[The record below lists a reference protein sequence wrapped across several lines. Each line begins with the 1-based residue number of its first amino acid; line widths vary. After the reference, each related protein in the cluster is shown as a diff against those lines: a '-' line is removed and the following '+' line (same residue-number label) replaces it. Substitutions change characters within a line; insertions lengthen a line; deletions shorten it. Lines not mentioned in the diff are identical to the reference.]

1 MVVARRGQRTV
12 RVSKSA
18 YEKIYKPKGFVIVSE
33 DAVKTEE
40 KNKEHKE
47 AEHNVEEI
55 ESEDV
60 DTIPIS
66 DMTSKQLRD
75 YANKHGIDTS
85 SARNLG
91 EARKIVKEAVKN
103 SKM

>member
-12 RVSKSA
+12 RVSRSA
-18 YEKIYKPKGFVIVSE
+18 YEKIYKPKGFMIVSE

-40 KNKEHKE
+40 VKESKE
-47 AEHNVEEI
+47 AESNVEEV

-66 DMTSKQLRD
+66 DMTAKQLRD

-91 EARKIVKEAVKN
+91 EARKIVKEAIKN
-103 SKM
+103 AKM

>member
-12 RVSKSA
+12 RVSRSA
-18 YEKIYKPKGFVIVSE
+18 YEKIYKPKGFMIVSE

-40 KNKEHKE
+40 VKESKE
-47 AEHNVEEI
+47 AEPNVEEV
-55 ESEDV
+55 ENEDV

-66 DMTSKQLRD
+66 DMTAKQLRD
-75 YANKHGIDTS
+75 YANKNGIDTT

-91 EARKIVKEAVKN
+91 EARKIVKEAIKN
-103 SKM
+103 AKM

>member
-12 RVSKSA
+12 RVSRSA
-18 YEKIYKPKGFVIVSE
+18 YEKIYKPKGFMIVSE

-40 KNKEHKE
+40 VKESKE
-47 AEHNVEEI
+47 AEPNVEEV
-55 ESEDV
+55 EDEDV

-66 DMTSKQLRD
+66 DMTAKQLRD

-91 EARKIVKEAVKN
+91 EARKIVKEAIKN

>member
-12 RVSKSA
+12 RVSRSA
-18 YEKIYKPKGFVIVSE
+18 YEKIYKPKGFMIVSE

-40 KNKEHKE
+40 VKESKE
-47 AEHNVEEI
+47 AESNVEEV

-66 DMTSKQLRD
+66 DMTAKQLRD

-91 EARKIVKEAVKN
+91 EARKIVKEAIKN